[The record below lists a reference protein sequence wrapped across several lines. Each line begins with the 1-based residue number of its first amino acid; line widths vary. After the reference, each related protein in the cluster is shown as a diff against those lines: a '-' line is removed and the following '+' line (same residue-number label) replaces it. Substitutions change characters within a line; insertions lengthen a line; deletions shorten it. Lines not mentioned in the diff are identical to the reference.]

1 MDEPEKA
8 RKKYAAKG
16 NRVTWLEKKKAAY
29 EKELLNWGKEI
40 ILSNHHTVCFKL
52 RRSMLIIS

>member
-8 RKKYAAKG
+8 RKNYAEKG

-29 EKELLNWGKEI
+29 EKEIAELGKRDHI
-40 ILSNHHTVCFKL
+40 VKSSHC
-52 RRSMLIIS
+52 ML